1 MPEDKEGKDFNKER
15 REELEAAFAVVNEY
29 SRMNEGQPDAPAPTG
44 SEDTAPASVSA
55 PPPPNEPPK
64 PPSLFA
70 EIIGRGAEKP
80 SPQKMTKEER
90 LEEKALLS
98 GVKEPPLYWRII
110 TTLLI
115 IFPPILAIVTLL
127 DIFKVRN
134 RDLPVRYKYAVH
146 YCRLLLITGIGFNFL
161 VFTDSM
167 DSFGSGLLWS
177 SLLSLLAL
185 FFPPIL
191 ISIVIMDMVRRR
203 DLRVGPSY
211 ALHYAL
217 LFSGLSWLFIKLVII
232 PDFDTPD
239 ILEIVNLLPAIYAEI
254 FPPVLFA
261 MVIIGLFGMR
271 KRHLASRYSHTAH
284 YCRLLL
290 LAGVLWWMLV
300 STGEEFNFWATKDS
314 PQYTESPYPLTLNV
328 LPSPASELELSA
340 REIARDYIPLVAE
353 LRQQYE
359 YKFAPG
365 GGKHSGSAVVI
376 MAGQDDIYLLS
387 CLHVV
392 QKEEGEDARDNNI
405 SISMENGEWAFANVI
420 ACNRPYDLAILWT
433 TRKHREDGRE
443 VDEFFM
449 QFRDFDSLEIG
460 ERIYAIGHPLGNR
473 FSLSDGL
480 ISQIRSKKGES
491 ELIQISAPISP
502 GNSGGPI
509 FDSRGRLMAIA
520 SKAFSPV
527 FRAQNINFGVRADA
541 VFKPDRWAATAQGKK
556 ALEKIAQ
563 YNRKGEM
570 EKGGRNDGE

>member
-29 SRMNEGQPDAPAPTG
+29 SRMNEGQPDTPAPTG
-44 SEDTAPASVSA
+44 SEDTTPASVSA
-55 PPPPNEPPK
+55 PPPPQEPPK

-98 GVKEPPLYWRII
+98 GVKEPPLYLRII

-115 IFPPILAIVTLL
+115 IFPPMLAVVTLL

-161 VFTDSM
+161 FFNDSW
-167 DSFGSGLLWS
+167 GSLGSELLWS

-239 ILEIVNLLPAIYAEI
+239 ILEIVNQLPAIYAEI

-290 LAGVLWWMLV
+290 LAGVLWWVLA
-300 STGEEFNFWATKDS
+300 STGKEFNFWETKTS
-314 PQYTESPYPLTLNV
+314 PQYKESSNPLALNIN
-328 LPSPASELELSA
+328 PRPASDIELSA
-340 REIARDYIPLVAE
+340 KEIARDYIPLVAE
-353 LRQQYE
+353 LRQQFE

-365 GGKHSGSAVVI
+365 GGGHSGSAVVI
-376 MAGQDDIYLLS
+376 MAGQDDIYLLT

-392 QKEEGEDARDNNI
+392 EKEYGESVLNN
-405 SISMENGEWAFANVI
+405 SIRIEMENDDYTNATVI
-420 ACNRPYDLAILWT
+420 ACHKSHDLAILWT
-433 TRKHREDGRE
+433 TRKSNEDGSE

-449 QFRDFDSLEIG
+449 PFRDFESLEIG
-460 ERIYAIGHPLGNR
+460 ERVYAIGHPLGNKY
-473 FSLSDGL
+473 SLSDGL
-480 ISQIRSKKGES
+480 ISQIRKEEKGW

-502 GNSGGPI
+502 GNSGGPVL
-509 FDSRGRLMAIA
+509 DSHGRLLGIA
-520 SKAFSPV
+520 SMATPV
-527 FRAQNINFGVRADA
+527 IFRAQNINFAVPADA
-541 VFKPDRWAATAQGKK
+541 VFKPDLWSATAQGKK
-556 ALEKIAQ
+556 ALEKIAEAHG
-563 YNRKGEM
+563 KGKE
-570 EKGGRNDGE
+570 